1 MKLRSLVFGVF
12 VLLAGCKHFE
22 DPPPPPFQISV
33 TVQAD
38 KSSPVAGVSI
48 TRNSRELGKTDKD
61 GHLTLTFHGSEGDKL
76 DVWIKC
82 PEGYLSPDRPITVTL
97 LRLSDGKIAE
107 YPANCEPTERKVV
120 VSITA
125 DNGANIPVFL
135 LGKQVATLDE
145 SGAATILLTGRP
157 GDHLDFRL
165 DTTGDDRFKLL
176 LPQSP
181 TVQLDVQG
189 EDHIY
194 PLDQP
199 FKKQQVKTRYA
210 PQYRPFHLG
219 PRPL

>member
-1 MKLRSLVFGVF
+1 MKLRGLLLGVF
-12 VLLAGCKHFE
+12 VLLANCKHFE
-22 DPPPPPFQISV
+22 NPPPPPFQVSV

-38 KSSPVAGVSI
+38 KSVPVADVSI

-61 GHLTLTFHGSEGDKL
+61 GHITLTFHGSEGDKL
-76 DVWIKC
+76 DVWVKC
-82 PEGYLSPDRPITVTL
+82 PEGYRSPDRPITVTL

-107 YPANCEPTERKVV
+107 YPASCEPTERKVV

-135 LGKQVATLDE
+135 LGKQIATLDE
-145 SGAATILLTGRP
+145 SGAATILLTGHP
-157 GDHLDFRL
+157 GDHMDFRL
-165 DTTGDDRFKLL
+165 DTGSDKFKLL

-199 FKKQQVKTRYA
+199 FKKQQVKTRYT
-210 PQYRPFHLG
+210 PQYHPVQIG